1 MMIHLYS
8 LDADQ
13 FSTDFDREFKAIQSE
28 LDPNRIRT
36 ERTDTHS
43 RVPTLSCISP
53 GTGLREVWTRF
64 AALGT
69 RRKCGETI
77 SWK

>member
-8 LDADQ
+8 LDADL
-13 FSTDFDREFKAIQSE
+13 FSTDFGREFKAIQSE

-36 ERTDTHS
+36 EHS
-43 RVPTLSCISP
+43 RVPTLSWNSP
-53 GTGLREVWTRF
+53 GTGLREVWKRF